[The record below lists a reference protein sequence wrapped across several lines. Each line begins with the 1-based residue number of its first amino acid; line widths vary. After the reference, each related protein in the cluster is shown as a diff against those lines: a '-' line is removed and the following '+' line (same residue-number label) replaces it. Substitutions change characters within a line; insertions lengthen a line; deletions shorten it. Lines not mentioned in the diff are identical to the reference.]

1 MAVGDAV
8 LAEEEQRIENGAAA
22 AAAEYNAI
30 EAFEIQESR
39 MVE

>member
-22 AAAEYNAI
+22 AAAE
-30 EAFEIQESR
+30 
-39 MVE
+39 